1 MSIDLL
7 GPDPIYRQLAAVIL
21 KRVNDGTYAPELG
34 PIPSEAALC
43 EEFGVSRN
51 TVRSAVRT
59 LNEEHV
65 LRTVMGRG
73 TYVIP
78 IDRRIAAVI
87 VDRISN
93 GTYRPGHPLPSE
105 AALAKEQDVRR
116 ESVRSAIAHLTEEG
130 VLRTVADQGTFIAQR
145 DTAPPNE

>member
-1 MSIDLL
+1 MGIDLL
-7 GPDPIYRQLAAVIL
+7 GPDPIYRQLAAVIR
-21 KRVNDGTYAPELG
+21 KRVNDGTYAPERG

-51 TVRSAVRT
+51 TVRSAVRA

-73 TYVIP
+73 TFVNP

-87 VDRISN
+87 VDRISV
-93 GTYRPGHPLPSE
+93 GTYRPGRALPSE
-105 AALAKEQDVRR
+105 AALAKEQDVGRD
-116 ESVRSAIAHLTEEG
+116 SVRSAIARLTEDG
-130 VLRTVADQGTFIAQR
+130 VLHTVEGQGTFVSQR
-145 DTAPPNE
+145 EDAAPHE